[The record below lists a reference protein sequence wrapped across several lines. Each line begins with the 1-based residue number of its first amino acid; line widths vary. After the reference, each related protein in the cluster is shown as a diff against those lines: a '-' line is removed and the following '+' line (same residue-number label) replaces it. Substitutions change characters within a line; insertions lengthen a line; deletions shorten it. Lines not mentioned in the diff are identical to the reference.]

1 MSAHLFKQGE
11 PSQTLS
17 GVRHRWGTK
26 CHWHHLGSMCSTP
39 GPTSLSSNIHAKHFS
54 SHYLQRKWLEQYPSS
69 RDNPVLQKASSAFG
83 LLTQFLFHLS
93 CLMRDIPLYWHVH
106 NVSFFFFWQQQ
117 EVGDCT
123 DLLLSG
129 VNLASTRCLLYLP
142 SDKNV
147 LSLNF
152 APCLTLLTSE

>member
-69 RDNPVLQKASSAFG
+69 RDNPVLQKVSSAFG

-106 NVSFFFFWQQQ
+106 NVSFFFFGNSKRLEIALIYFW
-117 EVGDCT
+117 VVST
-123 DLLLSG
+123 W
-129 VNLASTRCLLYLP
+129 LAPGAYSTCRVTKMFFP
-142 SDKNV
+142 
-147 LSLNF
+147 
-152 APCLTLLTSE
+152 